1 MVEEFAFV
9 RGTQYI
15 VPYLPR
21 DEAVNFKKINRFG
34 ERGFYSS
41 FGGGSMSISGGE
53 GDSDNGN
60 QKRGQFGLKQI
71 FYTIVIFFRE
81 VTFMFTLQENTDFI
95 FTLLVLKELNVNSSL
110 RD

>member
-71 FYTIVIFFRE
+71 FYTIVIFFQRSNFYVH
-81 VTFMFTLQENTDFI
+81 VTGKYRFHFYIISFKRT
-95 FTLLVLKELNVNSSL
+95 
-110 RD
+110 

>member
-34 ERGFYSS
+34 EEVFIHHLE
-41 FGGGSMSISGGE
+41 GSMSISGGE

>member
-21 DEAVNFKKINRFG
+21 DEAVNFKKIIRFG

-41 FGGGSMSISGGE
+41 FGGGEHVHIWRRGG
-53 GDSDNGN
+53 
-60 QKRGQFGLKQI
+60 Q
-71 FYTIVIFFRE
+71 
-81 VTFMFTLQENTDFI
+81 
-95 FTLLVLKELNVNSSL
+95 
-110 RD
+110 